1 MERGRVFGLVYDRRC
16 IQSFSRLG
24 ILKSALTASVA
35 LSFVLTLWL
44 GTKEAKVQT
53 FRTVKTKENDM
64 HVRQVTF
71 LIVAVLALVPF
82 ALLAGVVPNE
92 HMKIVEGA
100 GGAMEHPVGSA
111 PFYQEHT
118 FLVLAGFATAVAG
131 FVAFR
136 IARRRRGR
144 KVEPAALVNE
154 AVLVVDLVNST
165 HVSTHYGNGLA
176 MRARSALKDRTLE
189 IAAARG
195 LIFSENTGDG
205 YFMTFASVGD
215 AVQTAIE
222 LLKGLRDQPPDLS
235 PGPPLAVRVGISYG
249 EILLDSRGGRHGA
262 PINKAFR
269 IEGLTPK
276 SFTRVEGESELD
288 KLPDSN
294 RIFIDEDASHEL
306 RSSGIPMRAVGFC
319 RLKGFSGLHQVFE
332 VLWHK
337 ELRPPK
343 SQLDLRV
350 ISKSIIGVE
359 RATK

>member
-1 MERGRVFGLVYDRRC
+1 MRRFLEAVFLIFAV
-16 IQSFSRLG
+16 
-24 ILKSALTASVA
+24 LTA
-35 LSFVLTLWL
+35 
-44 GTKEAKVQT
+44 
-53 FRTVKTKENDM
+53 
-64 HVRQVTF
+64 
-71 LIVAVLALVPF
+71 VPF
-82 ALLAGVVPNE
+82 VSLAGVAANE
-92 HMKIVEGA
+92 PMKMAEGA
-100 GGAMEHPVGSA
+100 GGAMERPAASV

-118 FLVLAGFATAVAG
+118 FLVLAGFATAVVG

-136 IARRRRGR
+136 MARRRRGR

-154 AVLVVDLVNST
+154 AVFVVDLVNST

-176 MRARSALKDRTLE
+176 MRARTALKDRTME
-189 IAAARG
+189 IAETWG
-195 LIFSENTGDG
+195 LTFSENTGDG

-222 LLKGLRDQPPDLS
+222 LLKRLRDQPPDLS

-262 PINKAFR
+262 AINKAFR
-269 IEGLTPK
+269 IEGLTSK
-276 SFTRVEGESELD
+276 NFTRVEGESELD
-288 KLPDSN
+288 KLPDCN

-332 VLWHK
+332 VLWHNDAQ
-337 ELRPPK
+337 PPK
-343 SQLDLRV
+343 SQTDLHV

-359 RATK
+359 GGPNKSAVLDSD

>member
-1 MERGRVFGLVYDRRC
+1 
-16 IQSFSRLG
+16 
-24 ILKSALTASVA
+24 
-35 LSFVLTLWL
+35 
-44 GTKEAKVQT
+44 
-53 FRTVKTKENDM
+53 M
-64 HVRQVTF
+64 HVRQVAF
-71 LIVAVLALVPF
+71 LIVALLALVPI
-82 ALLAGVVPNE
+82 ALPAAVVPNE
-92 HMKIVEGA
+92 HMKMVEGA

-136 IARRRRGR
+136 IAQRRRGR

-189 IAAARG
+189 IAEARG
-195 LIFSENTGDG
+195 LTFSENTGDG
-205 YFMTFASVGD
+205 YFMTFASVPNG
-215 AVQTAIE
+215 VQTAIE

-262 PINKAFR
+262 AINKAFR
-269 IEGLTPK
+269 IEGLTSK
-276 SFTRVEGESELD
+276 SFTRVEGESELEM
-288 KLPDSN
+288 LPDSN

-337 ELRPPK
+337 DAQPPE
-343 SQLDLRV
+343 SQTDLRV

-359 RATK
+359 GGTK